1 MINCIN
7 ERGKESKEYIIYV
20 TDFRFLKE
28 ILTAAA
34 LSNILS
40 SKLTPIQSI
49 AYCIGVKIRPDVHFH
64 STNT

>member
-1 MINCIN
+1 MINCVN
-7 ERGKESKEYIIYV
+7 EHGKESKEYIIYV

-28 ILTAAA
+28 ILRAAV

-40 SKLTPIQSI
+40 SKLTPIQPI
-49 AYCIGVKIRPDVHFH
+49 ASCIGVKIRPDVHFY

>member
-7 ERGKESKEYIIYV
+7 ERRKESKEYTIYV
-20 TDFRFLKE
+20 RDFRFLKE
-28 ILTAAA
+28 ILTDAA

-40 SKLTPIQSI
+40 SKLTPIQPI
-49 AYCIGVKIRPDVHFH
+49 ANCIGVTAQDVHFY